1 MGHTGA
7 PPSGGGSLQF
17 LENGSSSSQSQ
28 KWPPKFM
35 SQWKL
40 VPSVVCNCCPLV
52 QLPTVPQGRPVF
64 FPKQTDTG
72 FGKEDTIS
80 IWGLSICRQEH
91 YNLRYTAKGW
101 KQPNSGQVGKCSCLL
116 NCWFQ
121 YSPRPFC
128 MHGASATH
136 SVCPL
141 AALCAAAFQVSYL
154 TWEGINLPVPS
165 SSTWFQFGR
174 SLVARQHLLIVIFLF
189 HISG

>member
-7 PPSGGGSLQF
+7 LPSGGGSLQF

-40 VPSVVCNCCPLV
+40 VPSEVCNCCPLV

-72 FGKEDTIS
+72 FGKEDTIP
-80 IWGLSICRQEH
+80 IWGLMQIGALQPQIHSEGKES
-91 YNLRYTAKGW
+91 AKFR
-101 KQPNSGQVGKCSCLL
+101 VGKCSCLL

-121 YSPRPFC
+121 FSPRPFC